1 MTIVS
6 GPAKAEPL
14 WQLVRTVLFL
24 GFAGWFVLDGAVLWP
39 NKVVSEAKKELQKPD
54 PWQGKVTYES
64 LPPAPSNVEFERLKV
79 SGATTADQVAQHLG
93 QPTFERPD
101 GRTRALRYYVSKWGY
116 AVVSFDSGR
125 PELAGAAWKD
135 WFKTPSDI
143 QGQFYWALIPAL
155 PGLYFLWLLIKA
167 VTLKVVLDDEGLNY
181 AGKRIPYDAI
191 TGLRGYSPKGL
202 IDLFY
207 NEGGVEK
214 KIRFDNEKFALF
226 DEIVAA
232 ISERKGFI
240 NEIEAYKADQ
250 ARRHADE
257 EAARAAEDQA
267 GGDSGKG

>member
-39 NKVVSEAKKELQKPD
+39 NKVVSEARKELQKPE
-54 PWQGKVTYES
+54 PWQGKLNYDD
-64 LPPAPSNVEFERLKV
+64 LPATPTNAEFERLRG
-79 SGATTADQVAQHLG
+79 SGATTADQVAQLLG
-93 QPTFERPD
+93 PPTFERPD
-101 GRTRALRYYVSKWGY
+101 GRTRVLRYYVSKWGY
-116 AVVSFDSGR
+116 AVISFDNGR
-125 PELAGAAWKD
+125 PDLAGAAWKD
-135 WFKTPSDI
+135 WYKTPSDI

-167 VTLKVVLDDEGLNY
+167 VTLKVVLDDEGLIY
-181 AGKRIPYDAI
+181 AGKRIPFDAM

-202 IDLFY
+202 IDLTY
-207 NEGGVEK
+207 TEGGVEK
-214 KIRFDNEKFALF
+214 RLRFDNEKFALF

-232 ISERKGFI
+232 ICEKKGFI
-240 NEIEAYKADQ
+240 NEIEAYRADQ

-257 EAARAAEDQA
+257 EAARAAEDQPDEEA
-267 GGDSGKG
+267 DKR